1 MLFVRSRAEFERR
14 LGGLH
19 AKLLQDGMIWVAWPK
34 RASNVATDMT
44 EDVVRD
50 VALPRGLVDV
60 KVCAIDDDVVGAQAR
75 HPPGT
80 AHVSVRRRPGRR
92 SPARSRHG
100 AAARG
105 ARRPGRER
113 AREARRDATTRTA
126 SRTTSGRPPRRLF
139 DFYWGEGIADDVPA
153 LAYYLVLSLAPFALG
168 SPRSRRCCSRTSCRR
183 SRSPTSSTASC
194 PRRCTRDIRSLVV
207 GTRDN
212 SPLLLALALF
222 AMLWTTS
229 GGIGVIERC
238 LSRILDV
245 PRHNILIGRIR
256 NLALGGLVAVA
267 VILASLSISV
277 VTNLSYDLR
286 PGRGFPGPML
296 LVFNALGSMLVFA
309 TIYRYAP
316 LTKMRWRSALLG
328 GIPGGLAIQAVPA
341 IVGLYVSAAAGF
353 AAVQLFLLL
362 AIVLLGLYIVALLLL
377 VGAGIA
383 GCAERRLVGATRQ
396 ADGRRRRT
404 TNSPVARWLPGSNV
418 ATARLG
424 VALRLRAPDA
434 PSRRAR
440 SAVELLLERRR
451 GRELGGLAGGDLD
464 RLARG
469 RVAALAGG
477 TLAHAELAEACD
489 GDLAASGELGGD
501 RVEGGVDGAL
511 CVRTAETGVRG
522 HLLCELLL
530 GH

>member
-1 MLFVRSRAEFERR
+1 M
-14 LGGLH
+14 
-19 AKLLQDGMIWVAWPK
+19 
-34 RASNVATDMT
+34 
-44 EDVVRD
+44 
-50 VALPRGLVDV
+50 
-60 KVCAIDDDVVGAQAR
+60 
-75 HPPGT
+75 PGT
-80 AHVSVRRRPGRR
+80 PDG
-92 SPARSRHG
+92 PAASEP
-100 AAARG
+100 
-105 ARRPGRER
+105 ARRP
-113 AREARRDATTRTA
+113 RRHHPHSVAHYIWTT
-126 SRTTSGRPPRRLF
+126 PRRLF

-168 SPRSRRCCSRTSCRR
+168 LAALEALLLKDVVSAIAVADQLNRFLPE
-183 SRSPTSSTASC
+183 ALHA
-194 PRRCTRDIRSLVV
+194 DIRSLVV

-212 SPLLLALALF
+212 SPLLIVLALF

-245 PRHNILIGRIR
+245 PRHNIVIGRLR
-256 NLALGGLVAVA
+256 NFALGGLVAVA

-328 GIPGGLAIQAVPA
+328 GIPGGLAIQTVPA

-383 GCAERRLVGATRQ
+383 GCVERR
-396 ADGRRRRT
+396 
-404 TNSPVARWLPGSNV
+404 SW
-418 ATARLG
+418 
-424 VALRLRAPDA
+424 
-434 PSRRAR
+434 
-440 SAVELLLERRR
+440 
-451 GRELGGLAGGDLD
+451 GD
-464 RLARG
+464 
-469 RVAALAGG
+469 
-477 TLAHAELAEACD
+477 E
-489 GDLAASGELGGD
+489 
-501 RVEGGVDGAL
+501 
-511 CVRTAETGVRG
+511 
-522 HLLCELLL
+522 
-530 GH
+530 

>member
-1 MLFVRSRAEFERR
+1 VS
-14 LGGLH
+14 
-19 AKLLQDGMIWVAWPK
+19 IVP
-34 RASNVATDMT
+34 
-44 EDVVRD
+44 
-50 VALPRGLVDV
+50 
-60 KVCAIDDDVVGAQAR
+60 
-75 HPPGT
+75 PPGE
-80 AHVSVRRRPGRR
+80 AVADGA
-92 SPARSRHG
+92 PAV
-100 AAARG
+100 AAAAPTSG
-105 ARRPGRER
+105 APDGPASSEPARRP
-113 AREARRDATTRTA
+113 RRHHPHSVAHYIWTT
-126 SRTTSGRPPRRLF
+126 PRRLF

-168 SPRSRRCCSRTSCRR
+168 LAALEALLLKDVVSAIAVADQLNRFLPE
-183 SRSPTSSTASC
+183 ALHA
-194 PRRCTRDIRSLVV
+194 DIRSLVV

-212 SPLLLALALF
+212 SPLLIVLALF

-245 PRHNILIGRIR
+245 PRHGILIGRVR
-256 NLALGGLVAVA
+256 NLGLGALVAVA

-328 GIPGGLAIQAVPA
+328 GIPGGLAIQTVPA

-383 GCAERRLVGATRQ
+383 GCAERR
-396 ADGRRRRT
+396 
-404 TNSPVARWLPGSNV
+404 SW
-418 ATARLG
+418 
-424 VALRLRAPDA
+424 
-434 PSRRAR
+434 
-440 SAVELLLERRR
+440 
-451 GRELGGLAGGDLD
+451 
-464 RLARG
+464 
-469 RVAALAGG
+469 
-477 TLAHAELAEACD
+477 
-489 GDLAASGELGGD
+489 GED
-501 RVEGGVDGAL
+501 
-511 CVRTAETGVRG
+511 
-522 HLLCELLL
+522 
-530 GH
+530 